1 LVLTQKLRRIRN
13 VAPLLELVTGWPEVI
28 NGEYSKEIDIWS
40 LGITIFEMSTGSP
53 PLTNLNPTEV
63 GFWIASHDP
72 PKIPKDW
79 DSDLQ
84 DFVSKML
91 IFEPEKRG
99 TIKELLIH
107 PFLKNRFE

>member
-1 LVLTQKLRRIRN
+1 
-13 VAPLLELVTGWPEVI
+13 LELVTGWPEVI